1 MTTAGPSGTAP
12 PAAPAAVPPSAI
24 LDELERDALT
34 ELVNIGVSRAAS
46 ALRKMVSGEV
56 LLSVPS
62 IEVIPH
68 ATAATLIEEREG
80 EDLVAVRQNFA
91 GAFRGR
97 ALLIFPQA
105 NGLELMRAV
114 VGEDI
119 PPEDAAEMERE
130 ALAETGNVILNGCLA
145 TMANMLRRSLTMSLP
160 EVLRGDGRTLLASP
174 DAAQPEGLVLFLYIN
189 FAVRDRSLRGY
200 IAMVMDLPSLGA
212 LKQLVGDFVE
222 RVMED
227 DLGSSTPRPA

>member
-1 MTTAGPSGTAP
+1 MT
-12 PAAPAAVPPSAI
+12 PADPTGSAPAARPAVI

-46 ALRKMVSGEV
+46 SLRKMVGGEV

-80 EDLVAVRQNFA
+80 GDLIAVRQSFA

-114 VGEDI
+114 AGEDI

-130 ALAETGNVILNGCLA
+130 ALAETGNIILNGCLA

-160 EVLRGDGRTLLASP
+160 EVLRGDGRTLLAGP
-174 DAAQPEGLVLFLYIN
+174 DTTQPQGLVLFLYIN

-212 LKQLVGDFVE
+212 LKQLVGDFIE
-222 RVMED
+222 RVMD
-227 DLGSSTPRPA
+227 DDMDVAPPTPA

>member
-1 MTTAGPSGTAP
+1 MP
-12 PAAPAAVPPSAI
+12 PEAS
-24 LDELERDALT
+24 LDDLERDALT

-46 ALRKMVSGEV
+46 SLRKMVGGEV

-80 EDLVAVRQNFA
+80 EDLIAVRQSFS

-97 ALLIFPQA
+97 ALLIFPQS
-105 NGLELMRAV
+105 NGLELMRLV
-114 VGEDI
+114 VGDDI

-130 ALAETGNVILNGCLA
+130 ALAETGNIILNNCLA

-160 EVLRGDGRTLLASP
+160 EVLRGDGRTLLSGTE
-174 DAAQPEGLVLFLYIN
+174 AAQQQGLVLFLYIN

-200 IAMVMDLPSLGA
+200 IAMVMDLPSLGT
-212 LKQLVGDFVE
+212 LKQLVGDFIQ

-227 DLGSSTPRPA
+227 DLDAAPPTLA